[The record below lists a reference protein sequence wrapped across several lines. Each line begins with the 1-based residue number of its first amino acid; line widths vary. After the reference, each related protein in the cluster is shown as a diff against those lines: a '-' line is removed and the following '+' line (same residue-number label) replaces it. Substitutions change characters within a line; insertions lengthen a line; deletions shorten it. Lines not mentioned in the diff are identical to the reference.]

1 MHCVHFGAGNIGR
14 GFIGQVLN
22 RAGYEIT
29 FVDVQDR
36 IVESLQRDQSYDVI
50 LADESQRRTSV
61 NGVTALHS
69 GEDADAVI
77 EKLANADL
85 ITTAVGPNVL
95 PAISEI
101 LAKGLAERVHADAPP
116 VNVIA
121 CENMVGGSEALRG
134 YVMQHADVREA
145 EDIGRVTGFPN
156 SAVDR
161 IVPEQSSESLDV
173 TVEPFYEWV
182 VEASRIIGE
191 RPPVEGITYVEDLAS
206 YIERKLFTV
215 NTGHAATAYLGYS
228 QGIRNIAESIEDESV
243 LAQVS
248 GVLEETGRLLVAK
261 HGFDE
266 REHGEYKQKILSR
279 FRNPYISDRV
289 TRVARTPI
297 RKLGREE
304 RLVSPAVQLLERG
317 DEPVHLAGVIA
328 TVLRYDDKE
337 DDEAVELQE
346 MIRLQGERSAL
357 GRCTGLAED
366 HALVDLVLENT
377 GEDAS

>member
-1 MHCVHFGAGNIGR
+1 MHAVHFGAGNIGR

-29 FVDVQDR
+29 FVDVQDG
-36 IVESLQRDQSYDVI
+36 IVEALQRDQGYDVI
-50 LADESQRRTSV
+50 LADESQRRTPV
-61 NGVTALHS
+61 DGVTALHS
-69 GEDADAVI
+69 SEDAEAVV
-77 EKLANADL
+77 ELLGSADL

-101 LAKGLAERVHADAPP
+101 LARGLARRVLEGASA
-116 VNVIA
+116 VNLIA
-121 CENMVGGSEALRG
+121 CENMVGGSEALRD
-134 YVMQHADVREA
+134 YVMQHVDAREA
-145 EDIGRVTGFPN
+145 EDIKRVVGFPN

-161 IVPEQSSESLDV
+161 IVPEQSPEGLDV

-182 VEASRIIGE
+182 VDASRIIGE
-191 RPPVEGITYVEDLAS
+191 RPPVEGITYVEDLAP
-206 YIERKLFTV
+206 YVERKLFTV

-243 LAQVS
+243 LGEVS
-248 GVLEETGRLLVAK
+248 GVLDETGRLLVAK
-261 HGFDE
+261 HGFGE
-266 REHGEYKQKILSR
+266 REHEEYKQKILYR
-279 FRNPYISDRV
+279 FRNPYISDQV

-317 DEPVHLAGVIA
+317 EQPVHLAGVIGA
-328 TVLRYDDKE
+328 VLRYDDE
-337 DDEAVELQE
+337 GDEEAVELQE

-357 GRCTGLAED
+357 SRCTGLAEG

-377 GEDAS
+377 GEGVS